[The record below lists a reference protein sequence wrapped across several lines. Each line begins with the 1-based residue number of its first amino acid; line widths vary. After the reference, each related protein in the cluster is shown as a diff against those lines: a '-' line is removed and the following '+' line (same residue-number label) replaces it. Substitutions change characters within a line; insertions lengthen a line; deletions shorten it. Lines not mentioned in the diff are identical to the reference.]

1 MTVFFQVFPLG
12 WQARGVM
19 RDASA
24 AVAATPAG
32 VFMQSAHAA
41 IDLKHDG
48 SLDPNVVASL
58 QRVAQQIPMAAEGLN
73 NFHEAIEVLVGE
85 LLDGKVSGNKV
96 DALRDRLDKL
106 HKAAPKSKGSARA
119 GAAAK
124 ASGNVYIQ
132 GAALSMRKAEG
143 EEKDKTFWPD

>member
-1 MTVFFQVFPLG
+1 
-12 WQARGVM
+12 M

-32 VFMQSAHAA
+32 VFKKSAHAA

-48 SLDPNVVASL
+48 SLDLNVVASL

-85 LLDGKVSGNKV
+85 FLD
-96 DALRDRLDKL
+96 
-106 HKAAPKSKGSARA
+106 
-119 GAAAK
+119 
-124 ASGNVYIQ
+124 
-132 GAALSMRKAEG
+132 
-143 EEKDKTFWPD
+143 